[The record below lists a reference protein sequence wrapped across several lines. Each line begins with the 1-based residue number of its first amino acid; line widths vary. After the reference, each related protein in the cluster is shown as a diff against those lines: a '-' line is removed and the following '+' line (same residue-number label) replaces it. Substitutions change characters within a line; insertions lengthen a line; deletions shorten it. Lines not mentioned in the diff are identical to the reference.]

1 VGLPPLGR
9 TAWIEINGDALVG
22 NLGVIRRLARPA
34 AAVLPVVK
42 ADAYGHGMLPV
53 ARILVA
59 AGADGLAVA
68 TLDEA
73 VALRDQGIT
82 GPILVMYPI
91 PPDSVAEAASRKIGV
106 VAGEPSGVEALLA
119 AAIRAGVGGDL
130 EIELEVETGLGR
142 GGAAPDAVVDV
153 ARQIDAADARL
164 SGVWSHLQEAEVTE
178 ITEAQVARYEEA
190 LGLLRAAGVKVPRRH
205 LAASAAILLGNVPR
219 YEAVRPGLMTYGLIP
234 DELADAGIGIDDLP
248 TAARDLRPV
257 LSLHARPVRVVD
269 LPPGHG
275 VSYGPTWRAQRP
287 SRIATL
293 PLGYGDGWP
302 RSLSNRAEALV
313 RGVRVPLVG
322 NVAMDAVMADVTE
335 VPGQPVTVDDEFV
348 LLGRQGDEEI
358 TAAELARS
366 RTTNSWEVVTTMS
379 GRLTRVYHHAPTGL
393 AGFRSLV
400 SSEDRWLGSNSGTET
415 SATSR
420 LTQS

>member
-1 VGLPPLGR
+1 
-9 TAWIEINGDALVG
+9 
-22 NLGVIRRLARPA
+22 
-34 AAVLPVVK
+34 
-42 ADAYGHGMLPV
+42 MLPV

-59 AGADGLAVA
+59 AGTDGLAVA

-73 VALRDQGIT
+73 VVLRDHGIT
-82 GPILVMYPI
+82 GPILVLYPI
-91 PPDSVAEAASRKIGV
+91 PPHSVAEATSRKVGL

-119 AAIRAGVGGDL
+119 AAIRAGVAGDL

-142 GGAAPDAVVDV
+142 GGAAPDTVVDV
-153 ARQIDAADARL
+153 ARRIGAAGARL
-164 SGVWSHLQEAEVTE
+164 SGVWSHLQEAEVAE
-178 ITEAQVARYEEA
+178 ITEAQVARYEDA
-190 LGLLRAAGVKVPRRH
+190 LGLLLTAGVTVPRRH
-205 LAASAAILLGNVPR
+205 LAASAAILMGNVPR

-248 TAARDLRPV
+248 AAARDLRPV

-269 LPPGHG
+269 LPLGHG
-275 VSYGPTWRAQRP
+275 VSYGPTWRAPRP

-379 GRLTRVYHHAPTGL
+379 GRLTRVYHHAPAGL

-400 SSEDRWLGSNSGTET
+400 SSEDRWPGSNSGMET